1 MPMGE
6 VQTLID
12 EELSKVGRVAVFV
25 DVCRAG
31 NIGSIKNTTV
41 NAVVEKLG
49 EAEGEILGLMA
60 SRPKELSYE
69 GPEFGGGH
77 GAFSYFLLKALAG
90 AADKNNDGKVDV
102 NEVINYVQTEV
113 AKAHERQAASARVR
127 QHGQRGG
134 AGRHHQA
141 RHRSGARCTSR

>member
-1 MPMGE
+1 
-6 VQTLID
+6 
-12 EELSKVGRVAVFV
+12 RVAVFV

-31 NIGSIKNTTV
+31 NIGTIRNTTV

-69 GPEFGGGH
+69 GPQFGGGH

-90 AADKNNDGKVDV
+90 AADKNGDGKVDV
-102 NEVINYVQTEV
+102 NEVINYVTAEV
-113 AKAHERQAASARVR
+113 AKATNDKQHPREFGSMDNAVALADVTKPGIDLARLRFPVVFDS
-127 QHGQRGG
+127 QGEP
-134 AGRHHQA
+134 AYL
-141 RHRSGARCTSR
+141 